1 MGSLCADN
9 LPINPEPH
17 GTSPM
22 IQALDPVARTLAA
35 ATVLGAM
42 VLVGPWTASAADV
55 GPSPTLQLA
64 QAAST
69 TSPPS
74 SAAKSKP
81 RRSMADRVEDR
92 IKRLHDEL
100 KITPDQEPK
109 WQAVAD
115 AMRED
120 SKAMQATIEDRRANR
135 ATMTAVDDLR
145 SYQKVAE
152 THVQGLQRLI
162 PAFQSLYDSM
172 SPDQKKNADTVF
184 GQRRHGRMSHAK
196 TQPKPQQ

>member
-1 MGSLCADN
+1 
-9 LPINPEPH
+9 
-17 GTSPM
+17 M

-42 VLVGPWTASAADV
+42 VLAGPLTAAAADQGPSAALRV
-55 GPSPTLQLA
+55 A
-64 QAAST
+64 QADSTTAPPSAST
-69 TSPPS
+69 T
-74 SAAKSKP
+74 KKP

-100 KITPDQEPK
+100 KITPDQDQK

-120 SKAMQATIEDRRANR
+120 SKAMQATIAERRANR
-135 ATMTAVDDLR
+135 ANMTAVDDLR

-152 THVQGLQRLI
+152 THVEGLQRLI
-162 PAFQSLYDSM
+162 PAFSALYDSM
-172 SPDQKKNADTVF
+172 SPDQKKNADVVF
-184 GQRRHGRMSHAK
+184 GQRGHHRGRMGHGMGSGGM
-196 TQPKPQQ
+196 QQQKPQQ